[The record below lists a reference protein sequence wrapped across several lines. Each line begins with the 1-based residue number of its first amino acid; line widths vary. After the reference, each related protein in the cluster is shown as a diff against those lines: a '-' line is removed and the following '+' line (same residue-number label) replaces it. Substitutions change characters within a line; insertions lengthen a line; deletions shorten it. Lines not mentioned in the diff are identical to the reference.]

1 MKHLFNICMI
11 LCSLIAT
18 TSCNN
23 DIKESRLRQIDS
35 LGTHLNHVREVVGAV
50 DSQMIVNRI
59 QQMEETGSWVLD
71 NLTDTL
77 DPESG
82 IILGDHLRC
91 QKFYKK
97 AILRYGQ
104 VKSELEFSEKQ
115 LATLRTDVKNSFY
128 SEEEFTG
135 YFKAE
140 AESLDRLVKATDELE
155 GTYESV
161 NVSFERTKP
170 GVTSLLDSIKSVIY
184 SSEPI

>member
-1 MKHLFNICMI
+1 MKQLFYIGMI
-11 LCSLIAT
+11 FCSFIAT

-23 DIKESRLRQIDS
+23 EIKESRLRQIDS
-35 LGTHLNHVREVVGAV
+35 LGSYLNHVREVVASV
-50 DSQMIVNRI
+50 DSQMIENRI
-59 QQMEETGSWVLD
+59 QQMEQTGSWVLD

-77 DPESG
+77 DPEPG
-82 IILGDHLRC
+82 IVLGDHLRC

-97 AILRYGQ
+97 ALVRYRQ
-104 VKSELEFSEKQ
+104 VKSELVFSEAQ

-135 YFKAE
+135 YFQTE

-161 NVSFERTKP
+161 NVAFERTKP
-170 GVTSLLDSIKSVIY
+170 DVTSLLDSIKSVIY